1 MQKSARLVRKKTTK
15 MGKEEEEH
23 EEGYFKAEPSWELKE
38 EEDYLRNTALTTLF
52 LFLSE
57 L

>member
-1 MQKSARLVRKKTTK
+1 MRKATSKQ
-15 MGKEEEEH
+15 GHCEEEE
-23 EEGYFKAEPSWELKE
+23 
-38 EEDYLRNTALTTLF
+38 EEDLRNTALTTLF